1 MALPSSRSWI
11 DPRQRAD
18 VQRDH
23 ALGAPSARS
32 MLLTILGEFALEQK
46 NPTWTAAFVK
56 ALGALDIDEKTARQT
71 LGRSSNR
78 GLLKSE
84 KVGRRTRW
92 YLTDRAQVLLNEG
105 SQRIYSFHT
114 ENHQWDGNWIVIFV
128 AIPESRRDA
137 RYNLRVKLGWAG
149 FAPLSAGT
157 WICPWTEREHEARI
171 VLSELGLN
179 NVSHTFIGKLSKSE
193 SASELAQEAWD
204 LPSVEAVYEEFQTAH
219 RNSDPKTPEEKF
231 VALTRMVN
239 QWRRLPL
246 MDPDLP
252 QALLPKNWSG
262 DRAAKLF
269 HQLRD
274 LWKLEAA
281 QWWNQINEL

>member
-32 MLLTILGEFALEQK
+32 MLLTILGEFVLEQK

-56 ALGALDIDEKTARQT
+56 ALSALGIDEKTTRQT
-71 LGRSSNR
+71 LGRSSTR

-92 YLTDRAQVLLNEG
+92 HLTNRAQILLQEG

-114 ENHQWDGNWIVIFV
+114 GQHKWDGNWIVIFV

-157 WICPWTEREHEARI
+157 WICPWADREREAQI

-179 NVSHTFIGKLSKSE
+179 TVSHTFIGKLSESE
-193 SASELAQEAWD
+193 IPSELAQEAWD
-204 LPSVEAVYEEFQTAH
+204 LPSVEVVYEEFKTTHQ
-219 RNSDPKTPEEKF
+219 NSSPAAPDEKF

-239 QWRRLPL
+239 EWRRLPL
-246 MDPDLP
+246 LDPDLP
-252 QALLPKNWSG
+252 PALLPKNWSG
-262 DRAAKLF
+262 DAAAKLF
-269 HQLRD
+269 HQLHA
-274 LWKLEAA
+274 LWKPEAA
-281 QWWNQINEL
+281 QWWNQINE

>member
-46 NPTWTAAFVK
+46 DPTWTAAFVK

-78 GLLKSE
+78 GLLRSE

-92 YLTDRAQVLLNEG
+92 HLTDRAQSLLKEG

-114 ENHQWDGNWIVIFV
+114 NQHHWDGNWIVILV

-157 WICPWTEREHEARI
+157 WICPWTDREHEAQI

-179 NVSHTFIGKLSKSE
+179 TVSHTFIGKLSESE
-193 SASELAQEAWD
+193 TPSELAQEAWD
-204 LPSVEAVYEEFQTAH
+204 LPSVEAVYEEFQATH
-219 RNSDPKTPEEKF
+219 QNNNPTTPEEKF
-231 VALTRMVN
+231 IALTRMVN
-239 QWRRLPL
+239 EWRRLPL

-252 QALLPKNWSG
+252 PALLPKNWSG
-262 DRAAKLF
+262 DAAAKLF
-269 HQLRD
+269 HQLHD
-274 LWKLEAA
+274 LWKPDAA
-281 QWWNQINEL
+281 QWWHQIND